1 MTGGFVQSARRF
13 VREPAKRVFAAE
25 LREVKYQF
33 KGDAN
38 DDKSPTFVLLPTGE
52 RCSRVFIVGTLTER
66 SRVGEQSVMQRA
78 RISDPTGIFFVTA
91 GEFQRAAMERLM
103 TLEIS
108 VDNPAIIAVVG
119 KPNAYET
126 QDGRVLVSVRAETV
140 SIVDQETRYHWI
152 ADTARATL
160 DRLDALGTTDDSRDA
175 QAKYPM
181 DPAVFRKMAA
191 DALDLVPL

>member
-25 LREVKYQF
+25 LREVKHQF
-33 KGDAN
+33 KGDVT

-119 KPNAYET
+119 KPNTYET

-160 DRLDALGTTDDSRDA
+160 DRLDALGTTEDSRDA
-175 QAKYPM
+175 QAKYSI
-181 DPAVFRKMAA
+181 DPAVFRRMAA
-191 DALDLVPL
+191 EALDQVPL

>member
-181 DPAVFRKMAA
+181 DPTVFRKMAA